1 MQSITIYRTRLDT
14 LKKQPFPSGVSFKL
28 KGEDEERDKA
38 SAFLGKAFAV
48 AIFSIFAVLLAQFN
62 RFSSVFLIMSAVIFS
77 TIGVLIG
84 LLVMGQAFGVVM
96 TGLGVISV
104 AGIIVN
110 NNILLIDIYDEL
122 KAKGLGAHEALL
134 ETCRQRAR
142 PVFLTAITAVLGV
155 LPIAL
160 GINLDFVNQEITQ
173 GAPSTQWW
181 VSLSTA
187 IVFGVGFATVLT
199 LIVTPAALMGMA
211 NFTAKFR
218 ARSMTRK

>member
-1 MQSITIYRTRLDT
+1 
-14 LKKQPFPSGVSFKL
+14 
-28 KGEDEERDKA
+28 
-38 SAFLGKAFAV
+38 
-48 AIFSIFAVLLAQFN
+48 
-62 RFSSVFLIMSAVIFS
+62 VF
-77 TIGVLIG
+77 IG

-122 KAKGLGAHEALL
+122 IAKGMEAKEALL

-142 PVFLTAITAVLGV
+142 PVFLTALTAFLGV
-155 LPIAL
+155 MPIAL
-160 GINLDFVNQEITQ
+160 GINLDFLNQEITQ

-199 LIVTPAALMGMA
+199 LVITPAALMGMA
-211 NFTAKFR
+211 NFRAWRKSGSRLKGDAKR
-218 ARSMTRK
+218 LAPHA